1 MTISSDSIKHQ
12 VHVTTHCTYVAEQ
25 SDPEKQQYVF
35 AYTITIR
42 NQGSLSVKLLS
53 RHWVITDAE
62 GGTQEVRGEGVIG
75 QQPYIKAGEKF
86 EYTSGAILP
95 TPIGSMHGSYQMLAD
110 DGILFDADI
119 PAFSLAIPHMLH

>member
-1 MTISSDSIKHQ
+1 MTISSDPFKHQ
-12 VHVTTHCTYVAEQ
+12 VHVTARSTYVAEQ
-25 SDPEKQQYVF
+25 SDPEKLQYVF

-53 RHWVITDAE
+53 RHWIITDAE

-75 QQPYIKAGEKF
+75 QQPYIKSGEKF
-86 EYTSGAILP
+86 EYTSGAILS

-110 DGILFDADI
+110 DGSLFDANI